1 MTGRLTSE
9 IEIKFLT
16 KGDRIRVVNN
26 ETGAERF
33 AICTMDGHAVSED
46 YGWLVFPEG
55 TKGGEHFK
63 DYINV
68 LFEDTTYPPE
78 GSFERLT
85 KPNETLY
92 QNGFTVYVT
101 ARRVGQARNWLGWYR
116 NGTLA
121 VRLAEQ
127 KIKSARAI
135 IAEQQAVIAQQEQ
148 VLAAAQLVIA
158 A

>member
-1 MTGRLTSE
+1 MTNLTAK

-26 ETGAERF
+26 ETGAERIAF
-33 AICTMDGHAVSED
+33 CTMDGHAVSED
-46 YGWLVFPEG
+46 YGWLAFPEG
-55 TKGGEHFK
+55 SPKGENFK

-68 LFEDTTYPPE
+68 LFEDTKYAAE

-85 KPNETLY
+85 HPNETIY
-92 QNGFTVYVT
+92 QNAVTVYVT
-101 ARRVGQARNWLGWYR
+101 AQRAGQARNWLAWYN

-127 KIKSARAI
+127 KIKTAQTI
-135 IAEQQAVIAQQEQ
+135 IAEQQAIIAQQEQ
-148 VLAAAQLVIA
+148 VLADAQAVIA